1 MSSDANNSPYFQLEN
16 SMSQAF
22 EKAVLNAIHPS
33 VVTKV
38 ILDAI
43 KSDDPQLRYAV
54 GNDDDAIAIEA
65 RRNMSGREFMNW
77 MKK

>member
-1 MSSDANNSPYFQLEN
+1 M
-16 SMSQAF
+16 F
-22 EKAVLNAIHPS
+22 EKVVLNAIHPS

-54 GNDDDAIAIEA
+54 GNDDDHAAIAIEA
-65 RRNMSGREFMNW
+65 RRNMSDREFMNW
-77 MKK
+77 MK